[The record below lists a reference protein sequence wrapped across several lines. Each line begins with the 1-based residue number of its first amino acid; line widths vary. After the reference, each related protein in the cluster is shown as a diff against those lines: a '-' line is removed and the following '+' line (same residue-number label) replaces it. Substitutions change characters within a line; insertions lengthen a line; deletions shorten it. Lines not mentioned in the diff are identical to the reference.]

1 MTKRSDVSSSINSR
15 LVAAGGVVAA
25 AGHAVVAAGLQ
36 ACNHARRMASLAA
49 IVLLATSAIA
59 RAQQP
64 AAEPPELAQARQL
77 FDALDYEQ
85 ALPMLDRAVAA
96 LELQA
101 ARDPNSRPTLTAAY
115 GMRARARFGT
125 GNKDGAVADFRS
137 ALAINPA
144 FSLGQGVSPRIV
156 ALLDEV
162 KSSTIG
168 ALEILTDPGDVN
180 VIVDGAPARI
190 EAGKVSLAG
199 GAHAIK
205 ITRPGYKSA
214 DQPVVVTAGQSVPLR
229 LTLERVSTV
238 LTVISS
244 PPDVEVVVNGTSR
257 GKTLGGPLA
266 PALASLPGQ
275 LGVPPE
281 QVSQPL
287 AIGDLATGTLDIEL
301 RRPCYATEH
310 RQLPVQG
317 LSDVM
322 LDPVKMKPAVG
333 ALSIDSDPAGA
344 TVLLDGEDKG
354 TAPVTLSS
362 VCAGSHTVE
371 FRSVA
376 GRDVQRVSLDTGG
389 QVGVTGRMRAA
400 FAILAVSPAAGTAD
414 VRLAVER
421 AFAPARSLLLY
432 APAADAARAA
442 IEKEAVTDEWFGLMP
457 GQMGLPAG
465 DRRAKLQRLS
475 DAFDAQG
482 IAWVR
487 PTTPGSNEVTVALEV
502 PGGAAPDDLV
512 VALDQPDSVRQAVS
526 RLDQPMT
533 LSHATLGVAVVD
545 VFDVKGAVIVDV
557 EAGKPG
563 AAAGLK
569 TGQIIESL
577 DGQAVTSVADFESR
591 LGAHQASDRVTL
603 SVRSPG
609 GAAAQSVT
617 AGLQVVPM
625 LVAGTDRFMP
635 SNAVVAMLRSRLAS
649 VTDPAELA
657 ATQLNLGAALLRAGD
672 GSGAKEVLDKTTLPA
687 GSGVSAGTVAFLRGQ
702 AAELAGDRA
711 AAITAYTAASQADG
725 RLPADGPLVKSL
737 AARALERLK

>member
-1 MTKRSDVSSSINSR
+1 MTKGSDVSSFTSSARAARAVWIA
-15 LVAAGGVVAA
+15 LAILVGVAAF
-25 AGHAVVAAGLQ
+25 
-36 ACNHARRMASLAA
+36 
-49 IVLLATSAIA
+49 A
-59 RAQQP
+59 RAQQ
-64 AAEPPELAQARQL
+64 AAGEPPELAQARQL

-85 ALPMLDRAVAA
+85 ALPLLDRAVAM

-101 ARDPNSRPTLTAAY
+101 ARDPGSRPMLTAAY

-125 GNKDGAVADFRS
+125 GNKDGATSDFRS
-137 ALAINPA
+137 ALAIDPG

-162 KSSTIG
+162 KASTIG

-190 EAGKVSLAG
+190 DAGKVSLAA

-214 DQPVVVTAGQSVPLR
+214 DQPVVVTAGQTVPLR
-229 LTLERVSTV
+229 LTLERTSTV

-244 PPDVEVVVNGTSR
+244 PPDVEVLVNGTSR
-257 GKTLGGPLA
+257 GKTVGGPLA
-266 PALASLPGQ
+266 PSLATLPQQ
-275 LGVPPE
+275 LGVPPD

-287 AIGDLATGTLDIEL
+287 AIGELATGTLEVEL

-333 ALSIDSDPAGA
+333 TLSIDSDPAGA
-344 TVLLDGEDKG
+344 TVLVDGEDKG
-354 TAPVTLSS
+354 SAPVTLSS

-376 GRDVQRVSLDTGG
+376 GRDVQRVSLDTGA
-389 QVGVTGRMRAA
+389 QVAVSGRLRAA
-400 FAILAVSPAAGTAD
+400 FAILAAPGAPNTQD

-421 AFAPARSLLLY
+421 AFAPARGLLLY
-432 APAADAARAA
+432 APAADASRAA
-442 IEKEAVTDEWFGLMP
+442 IEKESVNDEWFGLMP

-465 DRRAKLQRLS
+465 DRRGKLQRLS

-502 PGGAAPDDLV
+502 PGGASPDDLV
-512 VALDQPDSVRQAVS
+512 VDLDRPDSVRQAVS
-526 RLDQPMT
+526 RLDQPLT
-533 LSHATLGVAVVD
+533 LSHATLGIATVD
-545 VFDVKGAVIVDV
+545 VLDVKGAVIVDV

-569 TGQIIESL
+569 VGQIIESL
-577 DGQAVTSVADFESR
+577 DGQAVTSVTDFESR
-591 LGAHQASDRVTL
+591 LGTHQATDRVTL

-617 AGLQVVPM
+617 AGLQVVPV

-635 SNAVVAMLRSRLAS
+635 SNAVVAVLRSRLAGVS
-649 VTDPAELA
+649 DPAEVA

-672 GSGAKEVLDKTTLPA
+672 GAGAKEILDKTTLPA

>member
-1 MTKRSDVSSSINSR
+1 V
-15 LVAAGGVVAA
+15 GVV
-25 AGHAVVAAGLQ
+25 
-36 ACNHARRMASLAA
+36 
-49 IVLLATSAIA
+49 
-59 RAQQP
+59 RAQQ

-85 ALPMLDRAVAA
+85 ALPLLDRAVAM

-101 ARDPNSRPTLTAAY
+101 ARDPSSRPALTAAY

-125 GNKDGAVADFRS
+125 GNKDGATSDFRA
-137 ALAINPA
+137 ALAIDPG

-162 KSSTIG
+162 KASTIG

-180 VIVDGAPARI
+180 VLVDGAPARVD
-190 EAGKVSLAG
+190 AGKVSLAA

-205 ITRPGYKSA
+205 LTRAGYKSA
-214 DQPVVVTAGQSVPLR
+214 DQPVVVTAGQTVPLR
-229 LTLERVSTV
+229 LTLERTSTV

-244 PPDVEVVVNGTSR
+244 PPNVEVVINGTSR
-257 GKTLGGPLA
+257 GKTIGGPLA
-266 PALASLPGQ
+266 PSLATVPQQ
-275 LGVPPE
+275 LGVPPD

-287 AIGDLATGTLDIEL
+287 LIGDLGTGTLEVEL

-344 TVLLDGEDKG
+344 TVLVDGEDKG

-362 VCAGSHTVE
+362 VCAGTHTVE

-376 GRDVQRVSLDTGG
+376 GRDVQRVSLDSGA
-389 QVGVTGRMRAA
+389 QLSVAGRLRAA
-400 FAILAVSPAAGTAD
+400 FAILAAPAVAGTQD

-421 AFAPARSLLLY
+421 AFAPARGLLLY
-432 APAADAARAA
+432 APPADASRAA
-442 IEKEAVTDEWFGLMP
+442 VEKEAVNDEWFGLLP

-465 DRRAKLQRLS
+465 DRRGKLQRLS

-502 PGGAAPDDLV
+502 PGGASPDDLLV
-512 VALDQPDSVRQAVS
+512 DLDRPDSVRQAVS
-526 RLDQPMT
+526 RLDQPLT

-545 VFDVKGAVIVDV
+545 VLDVKGAVVVDV

-569 TGQIIESL
+569 VGQIIESL
-577 DGQAVTSVADFESR
+577 DGQAVTSVSDFETR
-591 LGAHQASDRVTL
+591 LGTHQATDRVTL

-609 GAAAQSVT
+609 SAAAQTVT
-617 AGLQVVPM
+617 AGLQVVPV

-635 SNAVVAMLRSRLAS
+635 SNAVVAVLRSRLAGVS
-649 VTDPAELA
+649 EPMDVA

-672 GSGAKEVLDKTTLPA
+672 GAGAKEILDKTTLPA

>member
-1 MTKRSDVSSSINSR
+1 MTKGSVVSSSISSARVAPGLLARR
-15 LVAAGGVVAA
+15 LVR
-25 AGHAVVAAGLQ
+25 LT
-36 ACNHARRMASLAA
+36 ASLAVA
-49 IVLLATSAIA
+49 WLLAGTMA
-59 RAQQP
+59 RAQQ
-64 AAEPPELAQARQL
+64 AAEPAELAQARQL

-85 ALPMLDRAVAA
+85 ALPLLDRAVAV
-96 LELQA
+96 LEQQA
-101 ARDPNSRPTLTAAY
+101 ARDPNSRQMLTAAY

-137 ALAINPA
+137 ALSIDPGFA
-144 FSLGQGVSPRIV
+144 LGQGVSPRIV

-180 VIVDGAPARI
+180 VLVDGAPARVD
-190 EAGKVSLAG
+190 AGKVSLAA

-214 DQPVVVTAGQSVPLR
+214 DQSVVVSAGQSVPLR

-244 PPDVEVVVNGTSR
+244 PPGVEVVVNGTSR
-257 GKTLGGPLA
+257 GKTAGGPLS
-266 PALASLPGQ
+266 PSLATLPQQ
-275 LGVPPE
+275 LGVPPD

-287 AIGDLATGTLDIEL
+287 AIGDLSTGTLDVEL

-333 ALSIDSDPAGA
+333 TLSIDSDPAGA
-344 TVLLDGEDKG
+344 TVLVDGEDKG
-354 TAPVTLSS
+354 SAPVTLSS

-376 GRDVQRVSLDTGG
+376 GRDVQRISLDSGA
-389 QVGVTGRMRAA
+389 QVSVAGRMRAA
-400 FAILAVSPAAGTAD
+400 FAILAAPQAANGPD
-414 VRLAVER
+414 VRLGVER
-421 AFAPARSLLLY
+421 AFASSRSLLLY
-432 APAADAARAA
+432 APAAEASRAA
-442 IEKEAVTDEWFGLMP
+442 IEKETVNDEWFGLLP

-465 DRRAKLQRLS
+465 DRRGKLQRLA

-502 PGGAAPDDLV
+502 PGGASPDDLV
-512 VALDQPDSVRQAVS
+512 VDLDRPDSVRQAVS
-526 RLDQPMT
+526 RLDQPLT
-533 LSHATLGVAVVD
+533 LSHATLGIASVD
-545 VFDVKGAVIVDV
+545 VLDVKGAVIVDV

-569 TGQIIESL
+569 VGQIIESL
-577 DGQAVTSVADFESR
+577 DGQAVTSVTDFETR
-591 LGAHQASDRVTL
+591 LGTHQATDRVTL
-603 SVRSPG
+603 SVRAPG
-609 GAAAQSVT
+609 GAPQTVT
-617 AGLQVVPM
+617 AGLQVVPV

-635 SNAVVAMLRSRLAS
+635 ANAVVAVLRSRLAGVS
-649 VTDPAELA
+649 DPAELA

-672 GSGAKEVLDKTTLPA
+672 GAGAKEILDKTTLPA

-702 AAELAGDRA
+702 ASELAGDRA
-711 AAITAYTAASQADG
+711 AAITAYTTASQADG